1 MECVEFPQVQYID
14 LSEMV
19 RVLKAVA
26 IVSCEHLNLWTIF
39 VICHFFCALISVS
52 WREVKPKIDSVPIK
66 SVPFPRIEVSLH
78 YRAKQYKECVNIFP
92 GPNFVVP
99 E

>member
-39 VICHFFCALISVS
+39 VICHLLCALTHCLQLI
-52 WREVKPKIDSVPIK
+52 ILMY
-66 SVPFPRIEVSLH
+66 F
-78 YRAKQYKECVNIFP
+78 AM
-92 GPNFVVP
+92 
-99 E
+99 